1 MRLNSKDASIV
12 YVLNYL
18 NYEFGS
24 ISIKREWTSIDQLLL
39 ERLFAAQHAAGAARS
54 IWCQQNAR
62 HPTSAMG
69 LTGLDWLVLGKMLG
83 KSEKAHYISQSHI
96 EKFPDIALYLNMSR
110 TSIVTYT
117 TTGKKTHIYIIH
129 IYIYMCIYIYIC
141 IYIHIYLCH
150 LYASTVVLGVRSN
163 VVAKNSTTM

>member
-1 MRLNSKDASIV
+1 MTSGCIYMRSYVMIIQYMRLNSKDASIV

-18 NYEFGS
+18 NFEFGS

-39 ERLFAAQHAAGAARS
+39 ERLFAAQHGAGTARS

-62 HPTSAMG
+62 HPTSPMAFGIHWTRTMDLG

-117 TTGKKTHIYIIH
+117 TTGKKKH
-129 IYIYMCIYIYIC
+129 IYIYI
-141 IYIHIYLCH
+141 
-150 LYASTVVLGVRSN
+150 
-163 VVAKNSTTM
+163 